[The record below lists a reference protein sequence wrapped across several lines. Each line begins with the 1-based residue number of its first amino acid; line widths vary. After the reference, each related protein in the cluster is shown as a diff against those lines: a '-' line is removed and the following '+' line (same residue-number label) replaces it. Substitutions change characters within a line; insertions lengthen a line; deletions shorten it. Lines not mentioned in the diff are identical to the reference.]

1 MKKMAA
7 FKYLFPHALVNGLL
21 LTSFWLSP
29 AVAQSVL
36 TRAEIYKKQNQ
47 VELERQNQGV
57 WTSATVGDILAP
69 RDAVRT
75 AARSQAQ
82 LLFNEGTLV
91 RTGERTTF
99 RFPPGKRRFELVRGA
114 ALVMIRPG
122 MGTSTMTTPQATIVS
137 EGTALFI
144 QHDTTRNA
152 SLVGVL
158 TNSPTGPVKVM
169 DQEGNVVVELRA
181 GQFVSII
188 NGVVGVVEYF
198 ILPMFYDSI
207 ELAAGLGMGQ
217 ENLVAQEAPEVQVTL
232 NAVREEALAPLSNQT
247 AWLKNLC
254 GLNVNAI
261 QASPLLQWLWP
272 TTVPAE
278 EITLNL
284 PESDIFVTPVR
295 SLTGLAW
302 LENYCTSQSD
312 ETVIPKAVN

>member
-1 MKKMAA
+1 MKKMGLLQ
-7 FKYLFPHALVNGLL
+7 YLFPHALVNGLL
-21 LTSFWLSP
+21 LASFWLSP
-29 AVAQSVL
+29 ARAQSVL
-36 TRAEIYKKQNQ
+36 TRAEIYKKQNE

-57 WTSATVGDILAP
+57 WTSATVGDILVP
-69 RDAVRT
+69 RDALRT
-75 AARSQAQ
+75 AARSQAE

-91 RTGERTTF
+91 RTGEGTIF

-122 MGTSTMTTPQATIVS
+122 MGTSTLTTPQATIVS

-144 QHDTTRNA
+144 QHDANRNA

-158 TNSPTGPVKVM
+158 TNSPAGPVKVM

-188 NGVVGVVEYF
+188 NGVVGLVEYF

-207 ELAAGLGMGQ
+207 ELAAGLGMGE

-232 NAVREEALAPLSNQT
+232 NAVRDEALAPLRNQM
-247 AWLKNLC
+247 AWLEGFC
-254 GLNVNAI
+254 GLNLNAI
-261 QASPLLQWLWP
+261 QTSPLLQWLWP

-278 EITLNL
+278 EITLRL
-284 PESDIFVTPVR
+284 PKSDIFVTPLR
-295 SLTGLAW
+295 SLTGLVW
-302 LENYCTSQSD
+302 LENYCQSQPND
-312 ETVIPKAVN
+312 TGIAE